1 MPTRTG
7 GSSANQSLKSDLSSG
22 NANFQKNLDY
32 MNERYG
38 LNTNRPNDPMVDFV
52 NSVDVSAGGNIPRN
66 PSLYAK
72 AITRVIEDEMKD
84 LKGSKSITGEPDVGS
99 VVKGVYR
106 KESIYEL
113 AQRLAM
119 KVVTETFN
127 TVGGGQEPD
136 SPFAI
141 AKQTPNGVRVDPM
154 QMKNDI
160 TGLFMQYAA
169 TKAVVSQYG
178 YRDAEEEQNSPRGFV
193 DATLSRFGNEIR
205 AYGQYGKGEFCDIF
219 DKAIVAFKD
228 GLEKDKQLS

>member
-1 MPTRTG
+1 MPTRNS
-7 GSSANQSLKSDLSSG
+7 GSAANKSLRSELPAG
-22 NANFQKNLDY
+22 TRNFQKNIDY
-32 MNERYG
+32 MMERYG

-52 NSVDVSAGGNIPRN
+52 NSLDVSAGGNIPRN
-66 PSLYAK
+66 PSLYAT
-72 AITRVIEDEMKD
+72 AIARVIEDEMKD
-84 LKGSKSITGEPDVGS
+84 LRGAKSTTGEPDVGS
-99 VVKGVYR
+99 VVQGVYR

-119 KVVTETFN
+119 KVTTETFK
-127 TVGGGQEPD
+127 TVGGAQEET

-141 AKQTPNGVRVDPM
+141 ARQRENGVRVDPM
-154 QMKNDI
+154 QMKQDI

-169 TKAVVSQYG
+169 TKAVVAQYG

-193 DATLSRFGNEIR
+193 DATLSRFKNEIR

-228 GLEKDKQLS
+228 GLEKDKKLS